1 MRKWH
6 YAAVGAIVLVLAAV
20 LIMVITE
27 GRGKTV
33 NRDTATWVWDLNAL
47 LDGDEANVP
56 RVADFMRERQVRTV
70 YLHVGTAISGEE
82 EGLYR
87 AFNRA
92 ASAEGIEVQALGG
105 ERNWALPE
113 GRAGMREFLGMV
125 SDYNA
130 AVPEPERF
138 AGVHLDVEPY
148 SLPIWDEDRE
158 GTIRGW
164 RTTVEEMSDF
174 ARAHALRSGVDIP
187 FWLDEI
193 PAFGGDSGSGEAS
206 GTSETSRNSG
216 SGGGDASET
225 LDQWMMRSADSV
237 TLMSY
242 RNEAEGS
249 GGVIDLVK
257 QEIDHARG
265 TGAVVLVGL
274 NVAKDTEPK
283 LTFRGLGAD
292 RFRDAVSR
300 IQRAYAGNAGFGG
313 IAVHDLAAWM
323 QLEGADIKAAD

>member
-1 MRKWH
+1 MRKWHYGH

-33 NRDTATWVWDLNAL
+33 NRDTATWVWDLKAL

-56 RVADFMRERQVRTV
+56 RVADFMRERQVQTV
-70 YLHVGTAISGEE
+70 YLHVGTAMAGEE

-125 SDYNA
+125 ADYNA

-174 ARAHALRSGVDIP
+174 ARSHALRSGVDIP

-193 PAFGGDSGSGEAS
+193 PAFDGDSGSGE
-206 GTSETSRNSG
+206 
-216 SGGGDASET
+216 ASET

-265 TGAVVLVGL
+265 TGAVVFVGL

-323 QLEGADIKAAD
+323 QLEGAGIKEAD